1 MIKKHKILL
10 IVLLFSN
17 FSFFSFAQISD
28 RSNDEDTYIMGAR
41 PQAGDIG
48 IYLGISTEDI
58 SNIVKA
64 VDSDTSW
71 QKIGIPLI
79 NVKYY
84 YTDKLVFKAGARAYK
99 KRRSIEGDLET
110 FQDPLII
117 GSQVVASYEHKEVDA
132 QWNLYLG
139 AEKHFALSNIYD
151 WYVGVQTNIGYN
163 RSVRTTNITFEAIEN
178 IQDYDNVEGSS
189 FGIVYGLEGLVGVN
203 FFLYDLPVAC
213 GFEYGFSARNFG
225 ANKYKYEYSDS
236 YGGIASSGTYYTSLI
251 DDFNDVTAN
260 SISSDKNRFS
270 DLKAKRFDIMPIA
283 RVTIT
288 WYIRR

>member
-48 IYLGISTEDI
+48 IYLGVSTDDI
-58 SNIVKA
+58 ANVVKA
-64 VDSDTSW
+64 IDSDTSW
-71 QKIGIPLI
+71 QEVGIPLI
-79 NVKYY
+79 NIKYY
-84 YTDKLVFKAGARAYK
+84 YTDKLVFKAGARVYK
-99 KRRSIEGDLET
+99 RRRSIEGDVS
-110 FQDPLII
+110 PLDNSQFSDI
-117 GSQVVASYEHKEVDA
+117 GIKTYEHKEVDA

-139 AEKHFALSNIYD
+139 AEKHFDLSNIYD
-151 WYVGVQTNIGYN
+151 WYVGAQANIGYN
-163 RSVRTTNITFEAIEN
+163 RSVRTNNIT
-178 IQDYDNVEGSS
+178 YDTSWGGFSNYFNDEGSS

-203 FFLYDLPVAC
+203 FFLYDFPVAC
-213 GFEYGFSARNFG
+213 GLEYGFSARNFG
-225 ANKYKYEYSDS
+225 ANRYKYEYSES
-236 YGGIASSGTYYTSLI
+236 INGTSASGTYYTSLI
-251 DDFNDVTAN
+251 EDFENATAN
-260 SISSDKNRFS
+260 SMATSNTRFS
-270 DLKAKRFDIMPIA
+270 DLKAKRFDITPIA